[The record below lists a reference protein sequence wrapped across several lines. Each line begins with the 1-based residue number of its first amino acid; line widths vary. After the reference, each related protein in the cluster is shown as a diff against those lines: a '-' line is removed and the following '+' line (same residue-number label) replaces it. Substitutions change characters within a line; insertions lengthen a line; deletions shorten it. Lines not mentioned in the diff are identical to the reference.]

1 MAVNSRPVLLVAGL
15 VCVCLA
21 GSLAFVSPAP
31 PAGASQSHRFLAA
44 SAAALPPAGAAEQV
58 SESTHVKE
66 VDALG
71 GALRAMAAV
80 CAALMVAL
88 VPLQGAEA
96 ARGGGRMGGGGGRI
110 GGSSFRARPS
120 PPRQA
125 MPRGNSGAGR
135 SSGPNIS
142 IGVAPPMYGY
152 GGGFGGFGMPFG
164 GFGMPFGG
172 FGMMNNSGNDQML
185 QNQQRRDE
193 SQLDGQKSQIADLE
207 KQIAEL
213 KASKK

>member
-31 PAGASQSHRFLAA
+31 PAGASRGHRSFLAT
-44 SAAALPPAGAAEQV
+44 SAAALPAGAAEQADQQD
-58 SESTHVKE
+58 VKE
-66 VDALG
+66 ATPLG
-71 GALRAMAAV
+71 GALRVVAAV

-96 ARGGGRMGGGGGRI
+96 ARGGGRMGGGRM
-110 GGSSFRARPS
+110 GGSSRSFRARPS
-120 PPRQA
+120 PSRQA
-125 MPRGNSGAGR
+125 MPRGNYGAGR
-135 SSGPNIS
+135 GGPRMSSGPNIS
-142 IGVAPPMYGY
+142 FRNYGY
-152 GGGFGGFGMPFG
+152 GGGFGIPFG

-172 FGMMNNSGNDQML
+172 FGMMNSGQSGNDQML

-213 KASKK
+213 KASKQ

>member
-31 PAGASQSHRFLAA
+31 PAGASRDHRFLAT
-44 SAAALPPAGAAEQV
+44 SAAALPPAGAAEQANQAD
-58 SESTHVKE
+58 VKE
-66 VDALG
+66 ADALG
-71 GALRAMAAV
+71 GALRVLAAV

-96 ARGGGRMGGGGGRI
+96 ARSGGRMGGGGGRM

-125 MPRGNSGAGR
+125 MPQGNSGAR
-135 SSGPNIS
+135 MSSGPNIH

-193 SQLDGQKSQIADLE
+193 SQLDGQKGQIADLE

-213 KASKK
+213 KASKQ

>member
-21 GSLAFVSPAP
+21 GSLAFVSPSP
-31 PAGASQSHRFLAA
+31 PAGASRGHRFLAT
-44 SAAALPPAGAAEQV
+44 SAGALPAGAAEQDDQADV
-58 SESTHVKE
+58 ME
-66 VDALG
+66 ANPLG
-71 GALRAMAAV
+71 GAFRVVAAV

-96 ARGGGRMGGGGGRI
+96 ARSGGRMGGGGGRM

-125 MPRGNSGAGR
+125 MPRGNSGAR
-135 SSGPNIS
+135 MSSGPNIH

-172 FGMMNNSGNDQML
+172 FGMMHNSGNDQML

-213 KASKK
+213 KASKQ